1 MSTKTRRERRTHDD
15 AFKAKVALAAIKEEE
30 TLAELSKRFE
40 VHPNQ
45 ISQWK
50 TQFLANAA
58 TVFSGNKDEQAE
70 IEKLK
75 QEREAL
81 HQQIGLQTMDIA
93 FLKKNLQKLNLL

>member
-1 MSTKTRRERRTHDD
+1 MSTKSRRERRTHDD
-15 AFKAKVALAAIKEEE
+15 AFKAKVAIAAIKEEL
-30 TLAELSKRFE
+30 TLAELATKFE

-50 TQFLANAA
+50 AQFLANAA
-58 TVFSGNKDEQAE
+58 SVFSGDKDAQQE

-75 QEREAL
+75 QEREVL
-81 HQQIGLQTMDIA
+81 HQQIGSQTMDIA

>member
-1 MSTKTRRERRTHDD
+1 MSTKSRRERRTHDN
-15 AFKAKVALAAIKEEE
+15 AFKAKVAIAAIKEES
-30 TLAELSKRFE
+30 TLAELATKFE

-50 TQFLANAA
+50 AQFLANAA
-58 TVFSGNKDEQAE
+58 SVFSGDKDAQQE

-75 QEREAL
+75 QEREVL
-81 HQQIGLQTMDIA
+81 HQQIGSQTMDIA